1 MLLLKRDTGISA
13 CSLYTF
19 LASNLELVPPGGVS
33 DGGVF

>member
-19 LASNLELVPPGGVS
+19 LASNLGYVTLTARS
-33 DGGVF
+33 A